1 MPEDVLSLL
10 RKRISAQS
18 NLLSGHLS
26 TGSAKDMEEYRTIC
40 GKLEGLAWLER
51 EIVDLESKL
60 ESF

>member
-18 NLLSGHLS
+18 DLLSEHLS
-26 TGSAKDMEEYRTIC
+26 KGSAKDMEEYRTIC

-51 EIVDLESKL
+51 EIMDLESKL

>member
-10 RKRISAQS
+10 RKRIAAQS
-18 NLLSGHLS
+18 DLLSEHLS
-26 TGSAKDMEEYRTIC
+26 KGSAKDIEEYRTIC